1 VITLEFIYV
10 LMGLL
15 LVGIAIVNLRDARQA
30 KRYTNALFWGIY
42 AATFLFGS
50 YLPAFVSGCL
60 VIAMV
65 VVVSVRGI
73 GRGEE
78 DTTREER
85 EASARRWRNTLFV
98 PALII
103 PTVTLVG
110 TLTLKSVRV
119 SGVPL
124 VDPRQITLI
133 SLGFATLIA
142 LAVGMALLEAPIL
155 APISEARRLMDSV
168 GWAAVLPQMLAAL
181 GAVFAVAG
189 VGTVIATLANRWIPL
204 DTAIAAVI
212 TYAVGM
218 AVFTM
223 IMGNAFAAFPVMT
236 AAVGLPLVVTRFGGN
251 PAIVAAIGMLA
262 GYSGTLITP
271 MAANFNIVPA
281 ALLDLS
287 DQHAVIRVQA
297 PTAILLLITN
307 TLLMYILAFRF

>member
-15 LVGIAIVNLRDARQA
+15 LTGIAIVNLRDRRQA

-42 AATFLFGS
+42 AATFLLGS

-65 VVVSVRGI
+65 VVASAGGI

-85 EASARRWRNTLFV
+85 EASARRWKNKLFV

-110 TLTLKSVRV
+110 TMTLKAVRV

-124 VDPRQITLI
+124 VDPKQVTLI

-142 LAVGMALLEAPIL
+142 LAVGMALLDSPIL
-155 APISEARRLMDSV
+155 SPVREARRLMDSV

-271 MAANFNIVPA
+271 MAANFNIIPV
-281 ALLDLS
+281 ALLDLR

-307 TLLMYILAFRF
+307 TLLMYALAFRF